1 MNQVCFF
8 KICGKKFRIIKDGLL
23 EICEGLVSA
32 QSQCLSEGILL
43 SVSDA
48 RGGQI
53 TTNQIDII
61 NCRRRF
67 TATATFLD
75 HKNMRNTSR
84 SSPMMTKSICK
95 KVENVP
101 ILEAKPA

>member
-8 KICGKKFRIIKDGLL
+8 QDLEKYFPMSGKKFHIIKDGLS
-23 EICEGLVSA
+23 EVCEGLVSA

-53 TTNQIDII
+53 TKNQIDII
-61 NCRRRF
+61 NCRR
-67 TATATFLD
+67 
-75 HKNMRNTSR
+75 
-84 SSPMMTKSICK
+84 
-95 KVENVP
+95 
-101 ILEAKPA
+101 